1 MEILIIDLLSR
12 RRLSGR
18 RWRTHKRTRLE
29 GDSQT
34 PKFDI
39 FLFSPCGR
47 RRRSRNKKVNSKKK
61 VQKKFCLRTM
71 PYSCW
76 HQRLAKGHIHIP
88 SITTC
93 APEPDCIRTPPTY
106 HTIRYPTELLTDW
119 AQPPIGL

>member
-1 MEILIIDLLSR
+1 MPQFTQTIHHMKDRLIVYRLRPSLMLIRQLIDEILQLVDGDIDLLSR
-12 RRLSGR
+12 RRVSGR

-71 PYSCW
+71 PKKRTVACSDIFYY
-76 HQRLAKGHIHIP
+76 LG
-88 SITTC
+88 TT
-93 APEPDCIRTPPTY
+93 
-106 HTIRYPTELLTDW
+106 
-119 AQPPIGL
+119 